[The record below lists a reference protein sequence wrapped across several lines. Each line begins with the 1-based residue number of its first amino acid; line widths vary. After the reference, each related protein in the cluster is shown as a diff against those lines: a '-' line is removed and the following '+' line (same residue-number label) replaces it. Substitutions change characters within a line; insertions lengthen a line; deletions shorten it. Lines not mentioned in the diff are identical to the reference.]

1 MLLTCV
7 PHVEGMKRVD
17 NCAELIDM
25 FEDEQ
30 TDDIIVNYG
39 EEIINVVQINQ
50 QLFRDLR
57 WAALSLVLAT
67 VMLRVGSGS
76 TFMTLAGIF
85 QIVVRTYHCT

>member
-1 MLLTCV
+1 MEPVL
-7 PHVEGMKRVD
+7 

-25 FEDEQ
+25 FEEEQ
-30 TDDIIVNYG
+30 TDEIIVNYG

-57 WAALSLVLAT
+57 WAALSVVLAA
-67 VMLRVGSGS
+67 VMLRIGSGS

-85 QIVVRTYHCT
+85 QIVVRSYQAPLPCSVV